1 MNPTTPA
8 YRRHDVAAIALTC
21 AALGDSLTAIAAGL
35 ERAPLPAEWAER
47 VREVEGRVRTAEPGD
62 VG

>member
-21 AALGDSLTAIAAGL
+21 AALGDSLTAIAEEL
-35 ERAPLPAEWAER
+35 QRAPLPAEWAER
-47 VREVEGRVRTAEPGD
+47 VREVEGRVRTARPGETW
-62 VG
+62 